1 MSLSHAMLLLGSSYI
16 AAGSR
21 GDEVTLDPVMKAS
34 PGVSEAIT
42 AAQDW
47 LFLTG
52 PSPLVAATA
61 SRAWLRTLFI
71 FGLATV
77 AMILQIRSALAILKR
92 GMNHLS
98 KLDEQVAPE
107 PMSPAAFHAAAEEA
121 ASLQRQR
128 LAEHRRRCLAP
139 QSSVSRARS
148 VPRPSPVKVEPR
160 PRARSAER

>member
-1 MSLSHAMLLLGSSYI
+1 MPCRLSYVIVILA
-16 AAGSR
+16 R
-21 GDEVTLDPVMKAS
+21 KAS

-107 PMSPAAFHAAAEEA
+107 TWMTSEEPMSPAAFHAAAEEA

-139 QSSVSRARS
+139 QSSVRRARS

>member
-21 GDEVTLDPVMKAS
+21 GDEVTLDPVLKAS

-52 PSPLVAATA
+52 PSPLVA
-61 SRAWLRTLFI
+61 SRAWLRPLFI

-98 KLDEQVAPE
+98 KLDDQVAPE

-139 QSSVSRARS
+139 QSSVRRARS